1 MAEATVIDDK
11 GKMASLSRN
20 YGLDV
25 DMADSAL
32 AASTVTSREYQK
44 QCLHIY
50 REFIKNMNCHLKD
63 EKEVKEDLCR
73 LRKEKITNMK
83 YSLYRSSG
91 EDVFS
96 SAKEK
101 RQKMMES
108 MAIVSPLIFDDNR
121 MNTPWGLDNII
132 DEDLLRPQTA
142 PTQKV
147 TGSQARYA
155 PVDDTGGRP
164 QTVSNTNYKPLDFL
178 DDITLEMEMNQHQ
191 GGGTEAPPSF
201 TTNHVPNISNE
212 YEPQPLPTKTT
223 ERVRFATPS
232 PVGDKSESKTELDE
246 ETDGIVD
253 PKTERTRA
261 RNITINAMSF
271 AKLSIGEILAK
282 LKHKDGKFKIKP
294 ISMTYTP
301 NEVDAVFIAK
311 DPTKEKM
318 ALVRQNT
325 NCKSSTISTDLKVN
339 NRIAIMKSLMGIK
352 VKKKTVSE
360 IFDNGRDRKT
370 RHFRIV
376 LKNPKGR
383 SIVPEEATPEVSK
396 EDDEN
401 AVPIHVSITP
411 INPKKPNLK
420 PQNDSLANQR
430 STPIYSRDPHNRT
443 GRVPTI
449 HANNDTDG
457 AFVRTSSFGSRR
469 GYENA
474 RNDSRMSLTSTYS
487 QDPLQRSINSRN
499 QLHNS
504 RPLQG
509 VDGPENGTPI
519 TRSVSV
525 MSGRESVIFQ
535 GTDADMTEMI
545 RMLVEGEGR
554 GGPVKQPGYNRS
566 ASRASAT
573 ASVAG
578 SHFGRRIKTPSRR
591 MVTPTSMLSDSE
603 MSFGGVSRPL
613 SVNKRTTKQ
622 LVKDMIRQDKEYQEN
637 MDTMRRRMA
646 SSGRRASVAVRK

>member
-1 MAEATVIDDK
+1 MTEATVIEDK
-11 GKMASLSRN
+11 GKMAALSRN

-32 AASTVTSREYQK
+32 AASSVTSREYQK
-44 QCLHIY
+44 QCQHIY
-50 REFIKNMNCHLKD
+50 REFIKNMNLHLKV
-63 EKEVKEDLCR
+63 EKEIKEDLSK
-73 LRKEKITNMK
+73 LRKQKITNMK

-101 RQKMMES
+101 RQKIMES

-142 PTQKV
+142 PAQKV
-147 TGSQARYA
+147 AEVGEKYD
-155 PVDDTGGRP
+155 PDTGERP
-164 QTVSNTNYKPLDFL
+164 QTVSNSNYKQLDFL
-178 DDITLEMEMNQHQ
+178 DDITVEMEMNQRNI
-191 GGGTEAPPSF
+191 GGTHVHLSP
-201 TTNHVPNISNE
+201 TTNNAPILPNA
-212 YEPQPLPTKTT
+212 YEPQPSPTKTT
-223 ERVRFATPS
+223 ERVRFASPS
-232 PVGDKSESKTELDE
+232 PTGEKTENKPDPDE

-261 RNITINAMSF
+261 RKIIINAMSF

-282 LKHKDGKFKIKP
+282 LRHKDGQFKIKP
-294 ISMTYTP
+294 INMTYTP

-325 NCKSSTISTDLKVN
+325 NCKSTTIATDLKVN

-360 IFDNGRDRKT
+360 IFDHGRDRKT

-376 LKNPKGR
+376 LKNAR
-383 SIVPEEATPEVSK
+383 SGSLVPEEAKPTEPSK
-396 EDDEN
+396 EEDEN
-401 AVPIHVSITP
+401 AVPIQVSITP
-411 INPKKPNLK
+411 INTKKPNLK
-420 PQNDSLANQR
+420 PPNDCLSNQR
-430 STPIYSRDPHNRT
+430 SVPTYSRDSHTRT
-443 GRVPTI
+443 GRVPII
-449 HANNDTDG
+449 HSNNNDMVDG
-457 AFVRTSSFGSRR
+457 AFIRTSSFGSRR

-474 RNDSRMSLTSTYS
+474 RNDSRMSMASSFS
-487 QDPLQRSINSRN
+487 QDQLQRSMNSRN
-499 QLHNS
+499 QQY

-509 VDGPENGTPI
+509 VEGPE
-519 TRSVSV
+519 RSVSV
-525 MSGRESVIFQ
+525 MSGHESVIFQ

-554 GGPVKQPGYNRS
+554 GGPVKQPVHNRS

-573 ASVAG
+573 ASVSG
-578 SHFGRRIKTPSRR
+578 SHFGRKLKTPSRK
-591 MVTPTSMLSDSE
+591 MITPTSMLSDSE
-603 MSFGGVSRPL
+603 FSFGGSISRPL
-613 SVNKRTTKQ
+613 SVNKRTTTQ
-622 LVKDMIRQDKEYQEN
+622 MVKDMMQQDREYQQN

-646 SSGRRASVAVRK
+646 SSGRRPSMNVRMK